1 MKNTEQA
8 ELTRNAGLD
17 ARLTAESD
25 NYTGNVKLIA
35 KIAEYR
41 IAYAANLACSAAAH
55 PNNSGFSL
63 LKQKGKIALGETA
76 STLSGLAYVALTD
89 LGKIDVA
96 EQLHINATDF
106 TSVADSD
113 CTALSQNDHDVMLAH
128 KTDLLPDVTELM
140 LTDFQDEIT
149 TFSGLQGTSDS
160 VHEVSPT
167 LTKAFV
173 ESFRPVRKIIE
184 QIKLL
189 MKPYKKSNKD
199 FYDRV
204 MASTIIPAVNVHHT
218 FVNITVVN
226 KNVSK
231 VVEGILF
238 TLTNAK
244 KTGTT
249 DWEGKLTLDK
259 PRAGKDI
266 LTGVLDGK
274 VVYLRHIEIKRG
286 RENDFDIEIDG

>member
-1 MKNTEQA
+1 
-8 ELTRNAGLD
+8 
-17 ARLTAESD
+17 
-25 NYTGNVKLIA
+25 
-35 KIAEYR
+35 
-41 IAYAANLACSAAAH
+41 
-55 PNNSGFSL
+55 
-63 LKQKGKIALGETA
+63 GKIALGETA

>member
-17 ARLTAESD
+17 ARLTAESG

-35 KIAEYR
+35 KIAEFR
-41 IAYAANLACSAAAH
+41 DAYAENLACSAAAH
-55 PNNSGFSL
+55 PNNKGFSI
-63 LKQKGKIALGETA
+63 LKQNGKLALGETA

-113 CTALSQNDHDVMLAH
+113 CSAVAQNDHDVMFAH
-128 KTDLLPDVTELM
+128 KTDLLPDVTDLM

-149 TFSGLQGTSDS
+149 AFNGLQGTSET

-173 ESFRPVRKIIE
+173 ASFRPVRKIIE

-189 MKPYKKSNKD
+189 MKPYKKTNKD

-218 FVNITVVN
+218 FVNISVVN

-231 VVEGILF
+231 IVEGIVF
-238 TLTNAK
+238 TLTKAK
-244 KTGTT
+244 KAGST
-249 DWEGKLTLDK
+249 DWEGKLTIEK
-259 PRAGKDI
+259 PRAGKDV
-266 LTGVLDGK
+266 LTGVLNGK
-274 VVYLRHIEIKRG
+274 VVYLGHIEIKRG
-286 RENDFDIEIDG
+286 RENDFDVQIDS